1 MPRDYTRLLA
11 ELSAEYE
18 RHAPTSAALNRRAL
32 EVMVDGGNHALR
44 LIRPFPPRI
53 ARAQGGRVWDEDG
66 NAILDFW
73 QGHHANLLGHNP
85 PVITGA
91 LTAALQTN
99 WGLQTGFTDRLQ
111 IETAELLCR
120 QTGAE
125 RVRFTTSGALATMYA
140 TLLARGFTGREL
152 VLKVG
157 GGWHGAQPWA
167 LKGVHFEDGPEPW
180 KVESAGLPAALTG
193 EVAVTRYND
202 ADRLADDFR
211 RLGDRVAC
219 FIVEPFIG
227 AGGFIFAQPEYL
239 RAARDLCDRYGALL
253 IFDEVISGFRFGPS
267 DLGSIYGVKP
277 DLSTFAKIIGGG
289 MPVAAVAGRAEVLA
303 QAGRETGRRVGFSG
317 GTYSAHPLAM
327 LAAKT
332 HLEQIVAHADEIY
345 PHIARLGAAMRAAIE
360 RAFAAEGMLARCT
373 GDGDGIGI
381 GSSVAVPH
389 FPYRDDLALTGPDV
403 VNDPTLTDTALR
415 DVVFQLALLLE
426 DAHVVHGGGSACA
439 AHTEADITWFEGAVG
454 RAARRIRGG

>member
-1 MPRDYTRLLA
+1 MSRDYTHLMA
-11 ELSAEYE
+11 ELAGEYE
-18 RHAPTSAALNRRAL
+18 THAPTSAALNRRAL
-32 EVMVDGGNHALR
+32 QVMVDGGSHALR

-53 ARAQGGRVWDEDG
+53 ARARGGWAWDEDG

-85 PVITGA
+85 PVVTEA
-91 LTAALQTN
+91 LAAALSSGQ
-99 WGLQTGFTDRLQ
+99 GLQTGFTDRLQ
-111 IETAELLCR
+111 IEAAELLCR

-140 TLLARGFTGREL
+140 IMLARGSTGREL

-167 LKGVHFEDGPEPW
+167 LKGVHFDDGPDPW
-180 KVESAGLPAALTG
+180 TVESAGLSAALTG
-193 EVAVTRYND
+193 EVVVTRFND
-202 ADRLADDFR
+202 PGRLEEEFR
-211 RLGDRVAC
+211 RLGDRLAC

-239 RAARDLCDRYGALL
+239 RLAREWCDRAGALL

-267 DLGSIYGVKP
+267 DLGSLYGIRP
-277 DLSTFAKIIGGG
+277 DLATFAKIIGGG
-289 MPVAAVAGRAEVLA
+289 MPVAAVAGRADVLSL
-303 QAGRETGRRVGFSG
+303 AGREGGRRISFSG

-332 HLEQIVAHADEIY
+332 HLEHIIAHAGEIY
-345 PHIARLGAAMRAAIE
+345 PRIAHLGAAMRAAIE
-360 RAFAAEGMLARCT
+360 RAFAAEGVLARCT
-373 GDGDGIGI
+373 GDGDALGI
-381 GSSVAVPH
+381 GSSVAAPH
-389 FPYRDDLALTGPDV
+389 FPYRADLPLTGPDA
-403 VNDPTLTDTALR
+403 VNDPALTDTTLR

-426 DAHVVHGGGSACA
+426 DAHVVHGGGSASA
-439 AHTEADITWFEGAVG
+439 AHTDADIAFFEEAVR
-454 RAARRIRGG
+454 RAARRVRG